1 MFMNIRQN
9 IQNVASGRTDSILP
23 HMLNMPELT
32 IVPYGCVKNAREN
45 QKEPTLAQLWKR
57 T

>member
-1 MFMNIRQN
+1 MFMNIRPN

-45 QKEPTLAQLWKR
+45 QKEPTLA
-57 T
+57 